1 MKFTKKR
8 LKRVKTEKKE
18 DEKSFKIKCL
28 FKKSHL
34 WEWIWGISL
43 EICLSLLFLL
53 PFAKGMT
60 FFNKVGMIILISLFI
75 TILFIYWRHFYSQ
88 FLTPKLLSL
97 SLILIVLTC
106 LMGRVVIFLP
116 NISIYFI
123 PIPFLSILFSLF
135 FGFSL
140 SVVVTLFL
148 SILFSINAGSLPLMP
163 VLMVGGMVGAYSAC
177 FVHERVDLSK
187 GGVYIGIFNVC
198 TIWAVGLLNGYLY
211 IKIISLSLW
220 GMSNGL
226 FSSILALTI
235 LPYVETY
242 FGITTD
248 IKLLELSNPNHPL
261 LHRLFIEA
269 PGTYHHAVIVA
280 SLAEVAAESIGSNSL
295 LCRVGAYYHDIGK
308 VLRPHFFFENSEIT
322 KEDYHKKVTP
332 TLSSTIIISHVK
344 DGVELARE
352 NRLPQ
357 AVIDILEQHHGKGL
371 MAYFYRK
378 ALLKAKNDKEFIDEE
393 SFRYAGPKPQTKEA
407 GIIMLA
413 DSVEADFRFSP
424 SKSSKSIEA
433 QIKKVV
439 WNKINDGQLEECD
452 LTLKEIAKIIEAFT
466 RVLTGLVHTRG
477 GYPMGSN
484 E

>member
-1 MKFTKKR
+1 MKSMKKR
-8 LKRVKTEKKE
+8 LKRVRIEKKE
-18 DEKSFKIKCL
+18 NKRGFKIKCL

-34 WEWIWGISL
+34 WEWTWGISL
-43 EICLSLLFLL
+43 GVCLSLLFLL
-53 PFAKGMT
+53 PSIEGMT
-60 FFNKVGMIILISLFI
+60 LFNKLGMIILIFLSI
-75 TILFIYWRHFYSQ
+75 IILFIYWRHFYPQS
-88 FLTPKLLSL
+88 LSPKLLSL

-106 LMGRVVIFLP
+106 LMGKIVILLP

-123 PIPFLSILFSLF
+123 PLPFLSILFSLF
-135 FGFSL
+135 FGFPLSL
-140 SVVVTLFL
+140 VVTLFL
-148 SILFSINAGSLPLMP
+148 SVLFSINTGSLPLMP
-163 VLMVGGMVGAYSAC
+163 VLIIGGIVGAYSAC
-177 FVHERVDLSK
+177 FVHERVDLSR
-187 GGVYIGIFNVC
+187 GGVYIGMSNIC
-198 TIWAVGLLNGYLY
+198 AIWAVELLNGCPC

-220 GMSNGL
+220 GMANGL
-226 FSSILALTI
+226 FSSILALTM
-235 LPYVETY
+235 LPYLETY
-242 FGITTD
+242 FSITTD

-280 SLAEVAAESIGSNSL
+280 SLAEVAAESIGSNPL

-308 VLRPHFFFENSEIT
+308 VLRPHFFFENSGVT

-332 TLSSTIIISHVK
+332 NLSSTIIISHVK

-357 AVIDILEQHHGKGL
+357 AVIDIIEQHHGKGL
-371 MAYFYRK
+371 IAYFYRK
-378 ALLKAKNDKEFIDEE
+378 ALLKAKNDKESIDEE
-393 SFRYAGPKPQTKEA
+393 SFRYAGPKPQTKET

-424 SKSSKSIEA
+424 STSSKGIEA
-433 QIKKVV
+433 QVKKVV
-439 WNKINDGQLEECD
+439 GNKINDGQLEECD

-466 RVLTGLVHTRG
+466 RVLTGLIHTRG
-477 GYPMGSN
+477 GYPVRSN